1 MPSALGEFLQA
12 ARDRVRPADVGLSE
26 GERRRV
32 PGLRREEVAMLAGVS
47 VDYYMRLEQG
57 RETAPSGAVAAGVG
71 RALRLDEHGL
81 GHLYRLAGLTP
92 PRAGATDERVE
103 DDLLGLLGDWR
114 AHPAFVLG
122 QAFDV
127 LAANPLAEALFLG
140 FPGTRNLLEST
151 FLVPEMRGLYSD
163 WDVVARNTVAG
174 FRILH
179 AAQPAD
185 DRIRR
190 VLDRVG
196 ADADFRAM
204 WADRLVVGRRLE
216 SKTFH
221 HPHGGEIDLRI
232 QTFDVRAAPGQEL
245 VVYRAVTDASRAGL
259 ALLNDRN
266 G

>member
-12 ARDRVRPADVGLSE
+12 ARDRVRPEDVGLSE

-57 RETAPSGAVAAGVG
+57 RETSPSGAVAAGVG

-92 PRAGATDERVE
+92 PRAAITEERVE
-103 DDLLGLLGDWR
+103 SDLLGLLNDWR

-122 QAFDV
+122 QAFDI
-127 LAANPLAEALFLG
+127 LATNTLAESLFLG
-140 FPGTRNLLEST
+140 FPITRNLLEST

-163 WDVVARNTVAG
+163 WEVVARNTVAG

-185 DRIRR
+185 ARIGR
-190 VLDRVG
+190 VFERVSG
-196 ADADFRAM
+196 ASAEFREM
-204 WADRLVVGRRLE
+204 WADHLAVGRRLV

-221 HPHGGEIDLRI
+221 HPIGGRIELRI
-232 QTFDVRAAPGQEL
+232 QTFDVRAEPGQEL
-245 VVYRAVTDASRAGL
+245 VVYRAVTNASRAGL
-259 ALLNDRN
+259 ALL
-266 G
+266 

>member
-1 MPSALGEFLQA
+1 
-12 ARDRVRPADVGLSE
+12 
-26 GERRRV
+26 
-32 PGLRREEVAMLAGVS
+32 MLAGVS

-57 RETAPSGAVAAGVG
+57 RETSPSGAVAAGVG

-92 PRAGATDERVE
+92 PRAAVTEERVE
-103 DDLLGLLGDWR
+103 DDLLGLLCDWR
-114 AHPAFVLG
+114 AHPALVLG

-140 FPGTRNLLEST
+140 FPDTRNLLEST
-151 FLVPEMRGLYSD
+151 FLVPEMRRLYSD
-163 WDVVARNTVAG
+163 WGIVARNTVAG

-179 AAQPAD
+179 SAQPAD
-185 DRIRR
+185 ARIGR
-190 VLDRVG
+190 VLERVLR
-196 ADADFRAM
+196 ASAEFREM
-204 WADRLVVGRRLE
+204 WADQLAIGRRLE
-216 SKTFH
+216 SKRFH

-245 VVYRAVTDASRAGL
+245 VVYRAVTDASRA
-259 ALLNDRN
+259 ALTVLTQ